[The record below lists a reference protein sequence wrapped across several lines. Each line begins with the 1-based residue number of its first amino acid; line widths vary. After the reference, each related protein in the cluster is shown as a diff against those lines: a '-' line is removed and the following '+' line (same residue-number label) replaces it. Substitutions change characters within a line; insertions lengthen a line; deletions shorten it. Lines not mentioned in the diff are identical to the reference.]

1 MQNFIIKLVLLLCA
15 SLSLH
20 SALALPL
27 SSVLASDYHAV
38 THSDELAGQLNTNS
52 ALKNFSHQQNP
63 QSKLHASLLKLLQQS
78 PNDYLVHVLFMTT
91 ANVLDAYFSQSDAR
105 RTTKLS
111 YQTQR
116 VTHITILGTHNAL
129 YTQKNS
135 YQAKLQSQQIIS

>member
-52 ALKNFSHQQNP
+52 ALKHFSHQQNP
-63 QSKLHASLLKLLQQS
+63 QSKLHASLLLLLQES
-78 PNDYLVHVLFMTT
+78 PNDYLVHVLFMT
-91 ANVLDAYFSQSDAR
+91 AINVLDIDFSQNNAKI
-105 RTTKLS
+105 TTKLS